1 MIMTRIFSSILLV
14 ACVFAAADASFAQP
28 TINLAWD
35 DCGSAGI
42 STKDFACD
50 ANTGD
55 PFTLVASFQPPSDV
69 NQFLGVSA
77 VIQIDGDELPDWW
90 RHGLASCRGGTEI
103 FPSFD
108 GWGTTCTDFW
118 AGRAGGGLT
127 YEIGWSGPT
136 NARLRIQAGVADAD
150 NGPIDSNLEYYAF
163 KVRVSRSNSSGSGA
177 CAGCQNRMQISLDE
191 IQLFQ
196 LPEAG
201 FDPVITLPKTSTV
214 VSWQAPTAPPPP
226 TPVVEGSTVYPNP
239 FRDQATLTW
248 SLTRAGRVKVAIF
261 DITGRQMSAPV
272 DVPDAQPG
280 THFLPLQN
288 RNDSG
293 GKLAAGVYFYRI
305 ESGDGVREGSF
316 VVLE

>member
-1 MIMTRIFSSILLV
+1 MTRIFSSIL
-14 ACVFAAADASFAQP
+14 FAACLLAAPHASLAQSG
-28 TINLAWD
+28 INLAWD
-35 DCGSAGI
+35 DCGTAGV

-50 ANTGD
+50 VNSGD
-55 PFTLVASFQPPSDV
+55 PFTLVASFQPPSGV

-77 VIQIDGDELPDWW
+77 VIQINGNELPDWW
-90 RHGLASCRGGTEI
+90 RHGLTSCRGGTEVY
-103 FPSFD
+103 PSFD
-108 GWGTTCTDFW
+108 GWGTACTDFW

-127 YEIGWSGPT
+127 YEIGWGGPS
-136 NARLRIQAGVADAD
+136 NARLRVQAGLADTD
-150 NGPIDSNLEYYAF
+150 NGPLDSDVEYYAF

-177 CAGCQNRMQISLDE
+177 CAGCNAQMDISLDE
-191 IQLFQ
+191 IQLIQ
-196 LPEAG
+196 MPEAG
-201 FDPVITLPKTSTV
+201 FDPVITLPRMSNV

-226 TPVVEGSTVYPNP
+226 APLVEGSSVYPNP
-239 FRDQATLTW
+239 FRDQGTLTW
-248 SLTRAGRVKVAIF
+248 SLTRPGRVRVAIF

-280 THFLPLQN
+280 MHTLPLQN

-305 ESGDGVREGSF
+305 ESGDGVREGRF